1 MMKISLKLICFLLCI
16 FIQQP
21 LLASSI
27 CHQGNIA
34 LLSSTYPKIKALI
47 NRHEKEQE
55 ALEKR
60 IEFSSGQS
68 EAELDEDLQT
78 EKKLTELDS
87 LITKEFKEMAQR
99 QYAEF
104 WELCSEITE

>member
-1 MMKISLKLICFLLCI
+1 MDKISFKLISFLFCI
-16 FIQQP
+16 FLQTP
-21 LLASSI
+21 LFASSL
-27 CHQGNIA
+27 CHQGNLE
-34 LLSSTYPKIKALI
+34 LLSSTYPEIKALI
-47 NRHEKEQE
+47 SKHENEQE
-55 ALEKR
+55 ALEKK
-60 IEFSSGQS
+60 IEFSSGRS
-68 EAELDEDLQT
+68 ESELDEELQT